1 MSSTAAPNTVLRN
14 PPSSACVLTEKYGTL
29 RASDETP
36 VVFVVGVERPEKESL
51 ERLIRSN
58 CGQPQT
64 LGSVDEL
71 FTQPPT
77 RVPSCL
83 ILCLSHDCSTF
94 EIGKRLTAE
103 RPEIPIILITSFGD
117 VRMAVEAMKA
127 GAIDFFLKPF
137 SNDVLLSAIG
147 ESLER
152 SRMALNREMRTR
164 ELRNCYGSLS
174 RRERQ
179 VMALVVS
186 GLLNKQ
192 VGGELGISEIT
203 VKAHRRR
210 VMEKMQA
217 NSLPELVRMD
227 AELGSQRNSIHLA

>member
-1 MSSTAAPNTVLRN
+1 MSSIATTQTVLRN
-14 PPSSACVLTEKYGTL
+14 PPSSACVLTEEYGLL

-36 VVFVVGVERPEKESL
+36 VVFMVGVERPDKESL
-51 ERLIRSN
+51 ELLIRSN
-58 CGQPQT
+58 GGQPQS

-83 ILCLSHDCSTF
+83 ILCFSQDRSIF
-94 EIGKRLTAE
+94 EIGKRLTVE

-127 GAIDFFLKPF
+127 GAMDFFLKPF

-152 SRMALNREMRTR
+152 SRVALNREMSVR

-227 AELGSQRNSIHLA
+227 AELGPQRNSIHLA